1 MVLESILIF
10 IVTLILIRFFI
21 YCAPKIGFMDIPNV
35 RSMHKCI
42 EPRGAGIC
50 IYLAVVMVDPWFN
63 FALILEHYPIFLATF
78 LVFIIGVL
86 DDYHG
91 ISPKTK
97 LIVISLSA
105 LLAYFDGIYISSLG
119 NLFGTEISLG
129 WFDLPFTIFAI
140 VGLTNALNL
149 IDGLDGLAG
158 SIGIVI
164 LSALFSI
171 GYIHDDTIIMMASSV
186 FIAGLLAFMFYNWNP
201 ASVFLGDSGSL
212 VLGFIIGLLL
222 TKSATYIHP
231 VTVLFI
237 VAVPLMDTII
247 VMVRRKVQGKSMFEA
262 DKTHL
267 HHVFFYFF
275 DQDIKTTVI
284 FLSVLQAIYS
294 IIALFVVENTNQTMS
309 LILFCFN
316 VVLWY
321 FVSSEMLRGQIADAN
336 SREDR

>member
-1 MVLESILIF
+1 MVLEFILIF
-10 IVTLILIRFFI
+10 IVALILIKFFI
-21 YCAPKIGFMDIPNV
+21 HFAPKMGFMDIPNE
-35 RSMHKCI
+35 RSMHTCH
-42 EPRGAGIC
+42 EPRGAGMG
-50 IYLAVVMVDPWFN
+50 IYLAIVLVDPWFN
-63 FALILEHYPIFLATF
+63 FTLLVDHYLIFLAIF

-97 LIVISLSA
+97 LIVIALSA

-119 NLFGTEISLG
+119 NLFGSNVSLG
-129 WFDLPFTIFAI
+129 WFDLPFTVFAI

-171 GYIHDDTIIMMASSV
+171 GYIHDDAIMMMASSI
-186 FIAGLLAFMFYNWNP
+186 FIAGLLAFMVYNWNP
-201 ASVFLGDSGSL
+201 ASIFLGDSGSL
-212 VLGFIIGLLL
+212 VLGFVIGLLL

-231 VTVLFI
+231 VTVLYI
-237 VAVPLMDTII
+237 VAIPLMDTII
-247 VMVRRKVQGKSMFEA
+247 VMVRRKWQGKSMFEA

-275 DQDIKTTVI
+275 NQDIKTTVI
-284 FLSVLQAIYS
+284 FLAILQAIYS
-294 IIALFVVENTNQTMS
+294 IIALLIVENINQTMS
-309 LILFCFN
+309 LVFFCLN
-316 VVLWY
+316 IILWY
-321 FVSSEMLRGQIADAN
+321 FVSSEMLRGQIVDAN
-336 SREDR
+336 SKEDG